1 MACKCSLFCVYS
13 GLNHHHYH
21 DNSALAVSGLEDYY
35 GLFLQHVLLTA
46 GRCCYGKSKYSSGA
60 ERFVFLFCK
69 GSALIS
75 RLPSSQIMNPE
86 KNWIKTSISSK
97 DSGTTCQDES
107 SQKCLFFI

>member
-75 RLPSSQIMNPE
+75 RYKAAKS
-86 KNWIKTSISSK
+86 
-97 DSGTTCQDES
+97 
-107 SQKCLFFI
+107 